1 MHEVRSYQKE
11 FFLIQTK
18 HFDIDLALFVLRRLT
33 QVILDMYF
41 YLNQDRRRLVC
52 QFLRYH
58 LQYLKYRLELEKLS
72 QWLLHIVLRI
82 VLTFCRQ
89 NAENK

>member
-18 HFDIDLALFVLRRLT
+18 HFDIDLALFVLHHLT
-33 QVILDMYF
+33 QVIWDMYF

-58 LQYLKYRLELEKLS
+58 LKG
-72 QWLLHIVLRI
+72 
-82 VLTFCRQ
+82 
-89 NAENK
+89 